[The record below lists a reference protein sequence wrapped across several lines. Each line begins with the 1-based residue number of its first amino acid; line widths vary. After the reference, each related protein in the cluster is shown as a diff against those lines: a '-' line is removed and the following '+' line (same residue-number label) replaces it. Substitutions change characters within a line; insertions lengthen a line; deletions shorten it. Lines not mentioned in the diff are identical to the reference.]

1 MTTTLSVESV
11 LLDGIATLLNTNGFG
26 TYSASGEYADNADTP
41 ITFKV
46 MRDAP
51 DRTITLTAYR
61 ISAQPGFSLD
71 RYRLQV
77 RTRGARDDALDVDE
91 LAGPIAGFLH
101 GATYLAF
108 GGCTVD
114 QILHYSSIP
123 MGVDAAGRHERSDNF
138 DLDVDVPATAHR
150 PA

>member
-1 MTTTLSVESV
+1 MTTISVESV
-11 LLDGIATLLNTNGFG
+11 LLDGIATWLAANGFG
-26 TYSASGEYADNADTP
+26 TYDPTGAYPVDVDTP
-41 ITFKV
+41 IDFKV
-46 MRDAP
+46 MRDTP
-51 DRTITLTAYR
+51 DRTIVLTAYR
-61 ISAQPGFSLD
+61 ISAAPGFSLD

-77 RTRGARDDALDVDE
+77 RTRGVRDDGLDVDE

-108 GGCTVD
+108 GGLVVD

-123 MGVDAAGRHERSDNF
+123 MGVDASGRHERSDNF

>member
-1 MTTTLSVESV
+1 VTTASVESV
-11 LLDGIATLLNTNGFG
+11 LLDGIATWLAANGYG
-26 TYSASGEYADNADTP
+26 TYSASGAYPDDVDTP
-41 ITFKV
+41 IEFKV
-46 MRDAP
+46 MRDTP
-51 DRTITLTAYR
+51 DRAIVLTAYR

-77 RTRGARDDALDVDE
+77 RTRGVRDDALDVDE

-108 GGCTVD
+108 GGCVID

-123 MGVDAAGRHERSDNF
+123 MGPDDTGRHERSDNF